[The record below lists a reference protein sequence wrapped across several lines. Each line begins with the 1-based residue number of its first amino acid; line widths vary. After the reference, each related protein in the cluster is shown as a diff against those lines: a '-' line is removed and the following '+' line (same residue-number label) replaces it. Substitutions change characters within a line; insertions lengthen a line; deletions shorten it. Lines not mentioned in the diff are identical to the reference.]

1 MEEAIKLAGMF
12 IDYGPIS
19 VLVNNKKKQ
28 SLAEFLDDV
37 VFAGNTGTSISPTP
51 EEVAGFN
58 AYIENYK
65 QCLPIE
71 EAAVKFKS

>member
-1 MEEAIKLAGMF
+1 MDTVGEGGPWGMAILASYM
-12 IDYGPIS
+12 
-19 VLVNNKKKQ
+19 VNNKKKQ